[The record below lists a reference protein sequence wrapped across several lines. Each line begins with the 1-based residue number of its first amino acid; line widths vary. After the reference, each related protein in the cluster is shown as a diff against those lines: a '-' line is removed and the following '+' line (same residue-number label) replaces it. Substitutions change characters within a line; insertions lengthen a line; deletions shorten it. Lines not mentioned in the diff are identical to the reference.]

1 MFLSQL
7 IEPDRK
13 SITLTDNNR
22 ENSTAEINLLM
33 LLMLRDEGILIKDI
47 SADKQAHT
55 DPVW

>member
-1 MFLSQL
+1 MSLSQL